1 MELNSTAG
9 PRPPATPAV
18 SRRLRIVRGGWLRDL
33 APVLTLV
40 VLTTIVAAREPAFVS
55 ERNLLNVADASAPL
69 FLLALGETVI
79 VLMGSIDLS
88 LHTIA
93 SLSSVLAALWIDQLG
108 PFAAPAGVLVG
119 TACGFINGL
128 LYTRL
133 RIPSFITTLGTF
145 GLWKG
150 IALTISNAQPVPIPT
165 KIGGSFGWLK
175 GDSLGFPNTAW
186 TGLAMLAVTFVIL
199 RHTALGRY
207 IYAIG
212 IGEQATWLSGVPVQR
227 YKLSAFIF
235 AGFCAGLAGVVLVA
249 QLRSGGPSLAD
260 SLLLPAIAAVIV
272 GGTAITG
279 GIGGVARTLVG
290 ALIIIVARVGMDSAG
305 VDVFAQQM
313 VYGVIVIVAVTLTI
327 DRSKIA
333 MVK

>member
-1 MELNSTAG
+1 MGVNSAADPLP
-9 PRPPATPAV
+9 PRHGRAPRAA
-18 SRRLRIVRGGWLRDL
+18 RLLRADVLRDV

-40 VLTTIVAAREPAFVS
+40 ILTLIVAAREPAFIGR
-55 ERNLLNVADASAPL
+55 RNLLNVADASAPL
-69 FLLALGETVI
+69 FVLALGETAI
-79 VLMGSIDLS
+79 ILMGSIDLS

-93 SLSSVLAALWIDQLG
+93 SLSSVLAAMWIDQLHV
-108 PFAAPAGVLVG
+108 FAAPAGILVG
-119 TACGFINGL
+119 TACGLINGL
-128 LYTRL
+128 LYARL

-150 IALTISNAQPVPIPT
+150 IALTISNAQPVPIPY
-165 KIGGSFGWLK
+165 KIGGPFGWLK

-186 TGLAMLAVTFVIL
+186 SALVMMAVTFVVL
-199 RHTALGRY
+199 RYTPLGRY

-227 YKLSAFIF
+227 YKVLAFTL
-235 AGFCAGLAGVVLVA
+235 AGSCAGLAGVLLVA

-279 GIGGVARTLVG
+279 GIGGVARTLIG

-313 VYGVIVIVAVTLTI
+313 VYGLIVIVAVSLTI

>member
-1 MELNSTAG
+1 MELNSTAD
-9 PRPPATPAV
+9 PRPPASRPALLAP
-18 SRRLRIVRGGWLRDL
+18 RLMRSGWLRDL

-40 VLTTIVAAREPAFVS
+40 ILTLIVATREPAFVS

-69 FLLALGETVI
+69 FLLALGETLI
-79 VLMGSIDLS
+79 ILMGSIDLS

-108 PFAAPAGVLVG
+108 PFAAPAGVLIG

-150 IALTISNAQPVPIPT
+150 IALTISNAQPVPIPS
-165 KIGGSFGWLK
+165 KIGGPFGWLK

-186 TGLAMLAVTFVIL
+186 TGLTMLAVTFIVL

-227 YKLSAFIF
+227 YKLFAFR
-235 AGFCAGLAGVVLVA
+235 LAGVVLVA

-279 GIGGVARTLVG
+279 GVGGVARTLIG

-313 VYGVIVIVAVTLTI
+313 LYGAIVIVAVTLTI

>member
-9 PRPPATPAV
+9 PPATAAG
-18 SRRLRIVRGGWLRDL
+18 SLGLRLVRGGWLRDL

-40 VLTTIVAAREPAFVS
+40 ILTLIVATREPAFVS

-69 FLLALGETVI
+69 FLLALGETLI
-79 VLMGSIDLS
+79 ILMGSIDLS

-108 PFAAPAGVLVG
+108 PFAAPAGVLIG

-150 IALTISNAQPVPIPT
+150 IALTISNAQPVPIPS
-165 KIGGSFGWLK
+165 KIGGPFGGLK

-186 TGLAMLAVTFVIL
+186 TGLTMLAVTFIIL

-212 IGEQATWLSGVPVQR
+212 IGEQATWLSGVPVQKYR
-227 YKLSAFIF
+227 LFLSAL
-235 AGFCAGLAGVVLVA
+235 AGFCAGLAGVVFVA
-249 QLRSGGPSLAD
+249 KLRGGGPSLAD
-260 SLLLPAIAAVIV
+260 SLLHPATAAVIV

-279 GIGGVARTLVG
+279 GVGGVARTLIG
-290 ALIIIVARVGMDSAG
+290 SLIIIVARVGMDSAG

-313 VYGVIVIVAVTLTI
+313 VYGAIVIVAVTLTI

>member
-1 MELNSTAG
+1 MALNSTAD
-9 PRPPATPAV
+9 PSPPAPSAA
-18 SRRLRIVRGGWLRDL
+18 SLAPRLGPGGWLRDL
-33 APVLTLV
+33 APMLTLV
-40 VLTTIVAAREPAFVS
+40 VLTLIVAAREPAFVS
-55 ERNLLNVADASAPL
+55 KRNLLNVADASAPL
-69 FLLALGETVI
+69 FLLALGETAI
-79 VLMGSIDLS
+79 ILMGSIDLS

-93 SLSSVLAALWIDQLG
+93 SLSSVLAAMWIDELG

-119 TACGFINGL
+119 TACGLINGI

-133 RIPSFITTLGTF
+133 QIPSFITTLGTF

-150 IALTISNAQPVPIPT
+150 IALATSNAQPVPIPFR
-165 KIGGSFGWLK
+165 IGGPFGWLK

-186 TGLAMLAVTFVIL
+186 TGLVMLATSFVVL
-199 RHTALGRY
+199 RYTALGRY

-227 YKLSAFIF
+227 YKLLAFTL

-249 QLRSGGPSLAD
+249 QLRSGAPSLAD
-260 SLLLPAIAAVIV
+260 SLLLPAIASVIV

-279 GIGGVARTLVG
+279 GIGGVARTLIG

-313 VYGVIVIVAVTLTI
+313 VYGLIVIIAVTLTI